1 MERPGPDARLRMT
14 AAGAGAPARRDY
26 APVAAVG
33 QCGLRLAHRRCLL
46 AARAR
51 GRSTPRS
58 SRHTRGCA
66 RAARRGGRA
75 FPRTWGHVA
84 WITDHA
90 RTCYFNLDIDV
101 EHDRK
106 EGMVEG
112 RTRVDLI
119 DPRSV

>member
-1 MERPGPDARLRMT
+1 MNETESVHPLKKVSRRPRVVSRVSGARTLI
-14 AAGAGAPARRDY
+14 
-26 APVAAVG
+26 V
-33 QCGLRLAHRRCLL
+33 Q
-46 AARAR
+46 AR
-51 GRSTPRS
+51 GRLPWGCLIISTSLSQMRS
-58 SRHTRGCA
+58 TEKTSVSA
-66 RAARRGGRA
+66 
-75 FPRTWGHVA
+75 HVA

>member
-1 MERPGPDARLRMT
+1 MAHEQMFVT
-14 AAGAGAPARRDY
+14 SGAQGRCVRES
-26 APVAAVG
+26 G
-33 QCGLRLAHRRCLL
+33 QC
-46 AARAR
+46 
-51 GRSTPRS
+51 
-58 SRHTRGCA
+58 HTRGCA

-75 FPRTWGHVA
+75 FP
-84 WITDHA
+84 